1 MGEPVD
7 VFGKHNPDDFLN
19 VVLDDDMDIDEDG
32 VVEVGVVDEKD
43 KEDSVGLWEEYNVR
57 MKQATRKE
65 HG

>member
-32 VVEVGVVDEKD
+32 VVEVGVVDEG
-43 KEDSVGLWEEYNVR
+43 EDEDMVGLWQE
-57 MKQATRKE
+57 
-65 HG
+65 